1 MSELALTL
9 LRLGF
14 LGLLW
19 LFVVLTVLAL
29 RTDLRQPRDLRP
41 AGPVL
46 PTARPTIRAARGTR
60 AKGTSLE
67 VLDGILA
74 GTIIPLGTTTITV
87 GRSPDSTLVI
97 DDDYT
102 SSKHARFVRS
112 DGEWLV
118 EDLGSTNGTWLDR
131 ARITG
136 PTVVPMGVPVRIGRT
151 TLVLRK

>member
-29 RTDLRQPRDLRP
+29 RADLRQPRELKP

-46 PTARPTIRAARGTR
+46 PSSRVPVRTSRGAR

-67 VLDGILA
+67 VLDGALA
-74 GTIIPLGTTTITV
+74 GTVIPLGTAPITV

-102 SSKHARFVRS
+102 SSRHARFMLS
-112 DGEWLV
+112 ENEWLV